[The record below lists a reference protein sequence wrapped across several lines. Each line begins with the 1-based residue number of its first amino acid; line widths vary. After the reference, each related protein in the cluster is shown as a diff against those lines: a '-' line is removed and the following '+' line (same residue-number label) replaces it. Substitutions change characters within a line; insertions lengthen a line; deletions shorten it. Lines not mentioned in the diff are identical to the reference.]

1 VRNWVHAGR
10 RAWLRGRYSRLVF
23 SPPKDLSGVE
33 IVFATSEDWERVRHV
48 RVRALAEAP
57 SAFGSRLEEEQD
69 RPEAFW
75 RSRLESQA
83 AATFLAI
90 QGHETVGLVR
100 TFVEPE
106 DVTSAKLVSMWVSP
120 HARGQGVGR
129 QLVAA
134 VVQWARDRDATSVRL
149 WVTETNASARRLY
162 ESCGFVLSGGQQ
174 TLPSD
179 PTLSEVAMRLD
190 LGD

>member
-1 VRNWVHAGR
+1 MFN
-10 RAWLRGRYSRLVF
+10 
-23 SPPKDLSGVE
+23 PPRDLSGVE
-33 IVFATSEDWERVRHV
+33 IVMATSEDWERVRDV
-48 RVRALAEAP
+48 RVRALADAP
-57 SAFGSRLEEEQD
+57 FAFGSRLEEEQD

-90 QGHETVGLVR
+90 RDYQTVGLVR

-106 DVTSAKLVSMWVSP
+106 DATSAKLVSMWVAP
-120 HARGQGVGR
+120 PARGQGVGR

-134 VVQWARDRDATSVRL
+134 VVEWARDRDAATVQL
-149 WVTETNASARRLY
+149 WVTETNAVAQRLY
-162 ESCGFVLSGGQQ
+162 ELCGFVLSGGRQ

-179 PTLSEVAMRLD
+179 PLLSEVAMQLV

>member
-1 VRNWVHAGR
+1 MSNA
-10 RAWLRGRYSRLVF
+10 
-23 SPPKDLSGVE
+23 PKGLNG
-33 IVFATSEDWERVRHV
+33 ITIALATSEDWERVPDV
-48 RVRALAEAP
+48 RIRALAEEPFAY
-57 SAFGSRLEEEQD
+57 GSRLEEEQD

-106 DVTSAKLVSMWVSP
+106 DVTTAKLVSMWVAP

-134 VVQWARDRDATSVRL
+134 VVEWARDHDATSVQL
-149 WVTETNASARRLY
+149 WVTETNTDARRLY
-162 ESCGFVLSGGQQ
+162 ESCGFFLSGGRQP
-174 TLPSD
+174 LPSD
-179 PTLSEVAMRLD
+179 PLLSELAMQLV

>member
-1 VRNWVHAGR
+1 MFN
-10 RAWLRGRYSRLVF
+10 
-23 SPPKDLSGVE
+23 PPRDLNGVE
-33 IVFATSEDWERVRHV
+33 IVLATSEEWERVRDV
-48 RVRALAEAP
+48 RIRALADAP
-57 SAFGSRLEEEQD
+57 FAFGSRLEEERD

-100 TFVEPE
+100 TFIEPE

-120 HARGQGVGR
+120 PARRRGVGR
-129 QLVAA
+129 QLVAV
-134 VVQWARDRDATSVRL
+134 VVQWARDHDATSLQL
-149 WVTETNASARRLY
+149 WVTETNAAARGLY
-162 ESCGFVLSGGQQ
+162 ESCGFVLAGGRQK
-174 TLPSD
+174 LPSD
-179 PTLSEVAMRLD
+179 PLLSEVAMRLD

>member
-1 VRNWVHAGR
+1 MFN
-10 RAWLRGRYSRLVF
+10 
-23 SPPKDLSGVE
+23 PPKGLNEVE
-33 IVFATSEDWERVRHV
+33 IVLATSEDWERVRDV
-48 RVRALAEAP
+48 RVRALADAP
-57 SAFGSRLEEEQD
+57 FAFGSRLEEEQD

-90 QGHETVGLVR
+90 RGHETVGLVR

-106 DVTSAKLVSMWVSP
+106 DVTSAKLVSMWVAP
-120 HARGQGVGR
+120 HARGQGVGG
-129 QLVAA
+129 QLVAV
-134 VVQWARDRDATSVRL
+134 VVQWARDHDATSVQL
-149 WVTETNASARRLY
+149 WVTETNTHARRLY
-162 ESCGFVLSGGQQ
+162 EFCGFALSGGRQ

-179 PTLSEVAMRLD
+179 PLLSEVAMQLV

>member
-1 VRNWVHAGR
+1 MFN
-10 RAWLRGRYSRLVF
+10 
-23 SPPKDLSGVE
+23 PPKGLNGVE
-33 IVFATSEDWERVRHV
+33 FVLANSEDWERVRDV
-48 RVRALAEAP
+48 RVRALADATF
-57 SAFGSRLEEEQD
+57 AFGSRLEDEQD
-69 RPEAFW
+69 QPEAFW

-90 QGHETVGLVR
+90 RGHETVGLVR

-106 DVTSAKLVSMWVSP
+106 DVTSAKLVSMWVAP

-129 QLVAA
+129 HLVAVA
-134 VVQWARDRDATSVRL
+134 VQWARDHHATSVQL
-149 WVTETNASARRLY
+149 WVTETNTYARRLY
-162 ESCGFVLSGGQQ
+162 EFCGFVFSGGRQ

-179 PTLSEVAMRLD
+179 PLLNEVAMRLD

>member
-1 VRNWVHAGR
+1 MFN
-10 RAWLRGRYSRLVF
+10 
-23 SPPKDLSGVE
+23 PPKGLNGVE
-33 IVFATSEDWERVRHV
+33 IVLATSEDWERVRDV
-48 RVRALAEAP
+48 RVRALGDAP

-75 RSRLESQA
+75 RSRLESHA

-90 QGHETVGLVR
+90 RGHETVGLVR

-106 DVTSAKLVSMWVSP
+106 DVTSAKLVSMWVAP

-129 QLVAA
+129 ELVAV
-134 VVQWARDRDATSVRL
+134 VVQWARDHDATSVQL
-149 WVTETNASARRLY
+149 WVTETNAAARRLY
-162 ESCGFVLSGGQQ
+162 ELCGFILSGGQQ
-174 TLPSD
+174 KLPSD

>member
-1 VRNWVHAGR
+1 M
-10 RAWLRGRYSRLVF
+10 F
-23 SPPKDLSGVE
+23 KPPKGLKGVE
-33 IVFATSEDWERVRHV
+33 IVLATSEDWERVRHV
-48 RVRALAEAP
+48 RLHALADAP
-57 SAFGSRLEEEQD
+57 FAFGSRLEEEQD

-75 RSRLESQA
+75 RSRLESHA
-83 AATFLAI
+83 AGTFLAV

-106 DVTSAKLVSMWVSP
+106 EVTSAKLVSMWVAP

-134 VVQWARDRDATSVRL
+134 VVQWARDQGTTCVQL
-149 WVTETNASARRLY
+149 WVTETNAAARWLY
-162 ESCGFVLSGGQQ
+162 ESCGFVLSGGRQ
-174 TLPSD
+174 TLPSN
-179 PTLSEVAMRLD
+179 PLLSEVAMRLD